1 MRNKKTNPL
10 KTAVKACKAN
20 IVTTIFF
27 SLFINLL
34 MFVAPIHMLQ
44 IYDRV
49 LVSRSEVT
57 LIVLTVLALGLL
69 VIYGLLEAVRSRLL
83 IKTGLRFDESVS
95 DSLYRTVFR
104 SSLRSANGTENVQA
118 LRDLNNLR
126 EFLSGAPIIAICD
139 APWVPIFIATG
150 FFLHPVL
157 GFVSLGG
164 AIVIF
169 ILALVAEFSTKNL
182 LREGATHQTE
192 TINNAAASVRNAEII
207 HALGMIGTLKN
218 LWQKS
223 HDQTISYQVK
233 ASDRAALIM
242 ATSKFVRMSLQVLIL
257 GVGAYLA
264 VMDEI
269 SPGTMIA
276 ASIIMG
282 RALAPVEM
290 AVGQWKVFVATRS
303 SYERVNRFF
312 EQVPETA
319 APMQLPPP
327 KGEIKVNQ
335 AVVVPPGSNQAV
347 LKNVSFQLSPGTVLG
362 VIGPSGSGKSSLAR
376 ALVGVWPTINGSIR
390 IDGAELIQWDPEFL
404 GPFIGYM
411 PQDVELFSGTVAENI
426 ARFQANDGATV
437 VEAAQKAG
445 VHDLVLTFG
454 DGYDTFIGSNGK
466 ALSGGERQRIA
477 LARAVYG
484 NPKILILDEPNAN
497 LDTVGE
503 LALSKAILSAR
514 AGGCSIIIISHK
526 ISVLSTVDQL
536 LVLKDGTVAMHGA
549 RDEVLKKLQPSA
561 GVGSVKD
568 A

>member
-10 KTAVKACKAN
+10 RTAVKACKAN

-69 VIYGLLEAVRSRLL
+69 VIYGLLEGVRSRLL

-118 LRDLNNLR
+118 LRDLNTLR
-126 EFLSGAPIIAICD
+126 EFLSGSPIIAICD

-192 TINNAAASVRNAEII
+192 TLNNASASVRNAEII

-223 HDQTISYQVK
+223 HDQTISCQAK

-242 ATSKFVRMSLQVLIL
+242 AFSKFVRMSLQVLIL

-264 VMDEI
+264 VLDEI

-290 AVGQWKVFVATRS
+290 AVGQWKVFVASRS
-303 SYERVNRFF
+303 SYERINRFF
-312 EQVPETA
+312 EQTPAAA

-327 KGEIKVNQ
+327 KGEINVKQ

-390 IDGAELIQWDPEFL
+390 IDGAELIQWDPEYL
-404 GPFIGYM
+404 GPFMGYM

-437 VEAAQKAG
+437 VEAAKKAG

-497 LDTVGE
+497 LDSVGE
-503 LALSKAILSAR
+503 LALSEAILSAK
-514 AGGCSIIIISHK
+514 ADGCSVIIISHK
-526 ISVLSTVDQL
+526 VSVLSTVDRL
-536 LVLKDGTVAMHGA
+536 LVLRDGAVAIDGA
-549 RDEVLKKLQPSA
+549 RDEVLKKLHPSA
-561 GVGSVKD
+561 GAGSVKD
-568 A
+568 V

>member
-95 DSLYRTVFR
+95 DSLYRTVFK

-126 EFLSGAPIIAICD
+126 EFLSGSPIIAICD

-157 GFVSLGG
+157 GLVSLGG

-192 TINNAAASVRNAEII
+192 TLNNVSASVRNAEII
-207 HALGMIGTLKN
+207 QALGMIGTLKN

-223 HDQTISYQVK
+223 HDQTISYQAK

-290 AVGQWKVFVATRS
+290 AVGQWKVFVSTRS

-503 LALSKAILSAR
+503 LALSEAILSAK
-514 AGGCSIIIISHK
+514 ADGCSIIIISHK
-526 ISVLSTVDQL
+526 VSVLSTVDRL
-536 LVLKDGTVAMHGA
+536 LVLRDGAVAMDGA